1 MKNVFFIAVIG
12 FFGFLSCRNDDLVV
26 QQIDQVLNI
35 YIDSA
40 GQDMLNS
47 TLANSYTTV
56 QMNDVLGLTD
66 NAPVSFNLKK
76 SVDTINY
83 VEYIAGARR
92 LVIDSLRESKTY
104 ESRIALLLTK
114 RLNDSMSTLQNDTMV
129 IQYESTP
136 EIFQIS
142 KVFYNR
148 ILQFTKVGNEP
159 NIVKIQK

>member
-35 YIDSA
+35 YIDSV

-47 TLANSYTTV
+47 TLANSYSTI
-56 QMNDVLGLTD
+56 QMNDVFGLTD
-66 NAPVSFNLKK
+66 NAPVSVSLKK
-76 SVDTINY
+76 TVDTINY
-83 VEYIAGARR
+83 IEYIAGAQRIA
-92 LVIDSLRESKTY
+92 IDSLGDAKTY

-114 RLNDSMSTLQNDTMV
+114 RINDSVTTLQNDTMI
-129 IQYESTP
+129 IQYLSTP
-136 EIFQIS
+136 EIFQVS
-142 KVFYNR
+142 KVFYNQV
-148 ILQFTKVGNEP
+148 LQFTKVGNEP